1 MGCNSERGPGG
12 EPHRLHAHCYN
23 LLDQANDVRWIVV
36 AVGIVGDA
44 AAFVGA
50 DLILVDNPIEG

>member
-1 MGCNSERGPGG
+1 MLSGHYLTNQ
-12 EPHRLHAHCYN
+12 PH
-23 LLDQANDVRWIVV
+23 DVLRIIR

-50 DLILVDNPIEG
+50 DLILIDDPFERGAIAQPILKHFCVG